1 MRKKKSHSEPA
12 PTRLQLLIDEYKSA
26 RDDERN
32 ESGLLASILGMVL
45 ASALAAAVF
54 LAQSNSDPVDALLS
68 RLAQLYGET
77 TQTTTSTQA
86 LPPDATTP
94 LFGATFW
101 ISILAPVV
109 LLLPVAYATTL
120 WGARTTRAFYLRAL
134 EREIR
139 SELRLLPPSDAT
151 GKTVTH
157 IRAYPQLKLFTL
169 KELELTSTAVG
180 TLSAGGF
187 ALLAFSSLCFS
198 ATFIFLVVQAYY
210 RILEV
215 NDILAAFS
223 ALLYGIIVLTV
234 ANKTLQTSLLGRK
247 YFNNAVELV
256 ALKADSSLTPRDP
269 FKTASS
275 TRRQNKHDSAP
286 DSLNLITKPDDLLK
300 IIHETVGALFA
311 CSLIGFHHANRVHDG
326 RLVLLIL
333 IILVFEGLVY
343 QTRYLVNDVLGRN
356 EEGVLKSRGQ
366 RGKMTGS
373 PEHVLA
379 AVRSLMLRGALILV
393 SVVLA
398 LFSGVGLT
406 FTIGIALLAL
416 LTAVYEAVRRA
427 EAKTA
432 HNPRVQGVLARL
444 VFILVSLGIP
454 LRFVFGFAVYSE
466 LYFGSLRE
474 ALQWMAGGGWAFALL
489 ALWYFCFSLTTVAPT
504 WALEGLF
511 EARSFDKGALQFQWK
526 AEGKRHVW
534 ISLGCFLRPL
544 GIAPGD
550 FPCPLS
556 NSLGDRE
563 LSGHECWTAISNQS
577 APLLQRLRG
586 WMVAPWV
593 ISATGGVVAAHLF
606 LSSLYNAPTP
616 PLIILI
622 STLAHFLLSAV
633 AMDCIA
639 TRSSGLLGALLTV
652 ACALVPTSLALAAN
666 TELVGTTW
674 ICVVAPLLFF
684 LGGPMWFHPLRKK
697 YSDTRDMLKKTLH
710 SWAHLDIQIANI
722 LLGRT
727 HNASPAALAPPP
739 QRERRTPV

>member
-1 MRKKKSHSEPA
+1 MKHRSEKSPNTECYAAVMRTKKSHSEPS

-26 RDDERN
+26 RDDERA
-32 ESGLLASILGMVL
+32 ESALLLTILGTVL
-45 ASALAAAVF
+45 ASALAAALFFTQSKDSALQV
-54 LAQSNSDPVDALLS
+54 LVTLPTQSSSEAAQVTASIPQPS
-68 RLAQLYGET
+68 GET
-77 TQTTTSTQA
+77 Q
-86 LPPDATTP
+86 P

-101 ISILAPVV
+101 ISILAPIV
-109 LLLPVAYATTL
+109 LLLPVAYAATL
-120 WGARTTRAFYLRAL
+120 GGTRAIRSFYIRAL

-139 SELRLLPPSDAT
+139 SELDSAIPTTAR
-151 GKTVTH
+151 GKPTVD
-157 IRAYPQLKLFTL
+157 ICSYPGLRLFTL
-169 KELELTSTAVG
+169 KELELASTDTGRVNG
-180 TLSAGGF
+180 GSTLLVFTAT
-187 ALLAFSSLCFS
+187 CFI
-198 ATFIFLVVQAYY
+198 ATFMFLGTQAYY
-210 RILEV
+210 RLLKV
-215 NDILAAFS
+215 NDLLAAF
-223 ALLYGIIVLTV
+223 AAILYGAVALIVAHKTV
-234 ANKTLQTSLLGRK
+234 QNSLRGRD
-247 YFNNAVELV
+247 YFKETVELTERS
-256 ALKADSSLTPRDP
+256 ADSSLLPKSS
-269 FKTASS
+269 FKSNSPDAMHVKGS
-275 TRRQNKHDSAP
+275 SAP
-286 DSLNLITKPDDLLK
+286 DSLNLFTKPDDLVKTLHNA
-300 IIHETVGALFA
+300 IGAFTA
-311 CSLIGFHHANRVHDG
+311 YSLISFHTSNRVHDG
-326 RLVLLIL
+326 HLLMLIL
-333 IILVFEGLVY
+333 MILAFEMLVY

-416 LTAVYEAVRRA
+416 LTGVYEAVRRA

-474 ALQWMAGGGWAFALL
+474 ALQWMAGGGWAFAPLV
-489 ALWYFCFSLTTVAPT
+489 LWYFCFSLTTVAPT

-511 EARSFDKGALQFQWK
+511 EARFFDKGALQFQWK

-586 WMVAPWV
+586 WMVVPWV

-622 STLAHFLLSAV
+622 SALAHFLLSAV

-639 TRSSGLLGALLTV
+639 TRGSGLLGALLTV
-652 ACALVPTSLALAAN
+652 ACALVPTSLALTTNAR
-666 TELVGTTW
+666 LVGSTW
-674 ICVVAPLLFF
+674 IWLIAPVLFF
-684 LGGPMWFHPLRKK
+684 SGGPVWFQALRGK
-697 YSDTRDMLKKTLH
+697 YSDTRNILAKTLH
-710 SWAHLDIQIANI
+710 GWAHLDIQITNK
-722 LLGRT
+722 LLGRL
-727 HNASPAALAPPP
+727 H
-739 QRERRTPV
+739 